1 MKQRF
6 SSADVR
12 VIASEL
18 GAHLITLRLSNV
30 YDLSSR
36 IFLLKFAKP
45 ARREQLLVDSGFRCH
60 LTSFTRTAASA
71 PSAFVSRLRKYLKT
85 RRVTSVSQ
93 VGTDRVI
100 ELAFS
105 DGQYRLFLEFFAA
118 GNIVLT
124 DADLNVLALL
134 RQVNEGDEAVDVRV
148 GGKYVLDAK
157 QNYHGLLPVT
167 EERARA
173 ALDKAQE
180 RVKAAQEIG
189 GKKAKRAKGGDGL
202 RKALSAG
209 FPEYPP
215 QLLEHVFTI
224 ARVDPSWKISDVLN
238 NPSDFD
244 KIMLSLSDAATK
256 LQNLGQQPVKGYII
270 AKIKADSNQPDSSNA
285 QPDPSNAQPD
295 PSDAQPSRDAVLY
308 DDFQPFRPAQFEN
321 KAGIHIFEFDG
332 FNRTVDEFY
341 SSIESQRL
349 ESRLNE
355 HELAA
360 RRKLQKAKDEHEK
373 RLGALQQVQELH
385 IRKAQA
391 IEANTHRVEEACAAV
406 NGLIGQGMDWIDI
419 ARLLENEQGRGNVVA
434 TIVKLPL
441 KLEENTVT
449 LLLDEPGFEE
459 DHGSDEEDR
468 TDDEDDSDEEAAEKE
483 EAIGD
488 RRLAIDIDLALSPW
502 ANARQYYDQKKQAA
516 VKEQKT
522 AQASTKALKST
533 EKKIQEDLKKGL
545 KQEKDILR
553 PARRQFW
560 FEKFLW
566 FVSSDGYLVLGG
578 KDAQQNELLYR
589 RYLNKG
595 DIFVH
600 ADLHGASSVIVKN
613 NPQTPDA
620 PVPPSTLSQAGALA
634 VCTSSAWDSKAVMA
648 AWWVN
653 ADQVSKTA
661 QTGEYLATG
670 GFMVRGKKNFLP
682 PSQLLLGF
690 GVMWLISEESRVN
703 HGKHRL
709 VKTERIVS
717 GDAEALPTD
726 TQETSV
732 DDTQETSVDDHHV
745 EEANTA
751 QQEVNSE
758 KHADGVENSADNVRE
773 QGQENDEAKTNLET
787 TEDSQGEN
795 READDPPS
803 DTEEAERSNPLQPND
818 HPSGTV
824 RDFGSEPDD
833 GDNGSEGVEDEGRIL
848 PLHSTVQAPSGTST
862 PRSSTPSTT
871 TAKNKAVG
879 RGKRSKAKRA
889 AKKYEWQDEEDRQ
902 LAMSLLGSNKAAER
916 KQVEEEDRVAKQAKM
931 EADRE
936 RRRKQH
942 EKKAERERERAARIE
957 RGEVIEEGE
966 VDAEQLE
973 QERKEHANIDLL
985 VPAAEP
991 GDELIAAVPVVAPWG
1006 ALGRFKYKVKLQPGG
1021 VKKGKAV
1028 KEIVGAW
1035 TALASRGRKVF
1046 DAENKDKERVWAKE
1060 VDLIKAWRVEEVVGS
1075 LPVKGV
1081 RVVQGGGLGGG
1092 GSGTKHR

>member
-18 GAHLITLRLSNV
+18 SAHLITLRLSNV

-71 PSAFVSRLRKYLKT
+71 PSPFVSRLRKYLKT
-85 RRVTSVSQ
+85 RRVTNVSQ

-100 ELAFS
+100 ELSFS
-105 DGQYRLFLEFFAA
+105 DGQYSLFLEFFAA
-118 GNIVLT
+118 GNVVLT

-157 QNYHGLLPVT
+157 QNYYGVLPVT

-180 RVKAAQEIG
+180 RVKAAQETG
-189 GKKAKRAKGGDGL
+189 GKKAKRAKGGDDL

-215 QLLEHVFTI
+215 QLLEHVFTT
-224 ARVDPSWKISDVLN
+224 ARVDPNWKISNVLN

-244 KIMLSLSDAATK
+244 KIMLSLSDAATV

-270 AKIKADSNQPDSSNA
+270 AKIKAESNQPDA
-285 QPDPSNAQPD
+285 P
-295 PSDAQPSRDAVLY
+295 PSRDAMLY

-321 KAGIHIFEFDG
+321 KPGIYILEFEG
-332 FNRTVDEFY
+332 FNKTVDEFY

-360 RRKLQKAKDEHEK
+360 RRKFQKVKDEHEK

-385 IRKAQA
+385 IRRAQA
-391 IEANTHRVEEACAAV
+391 IEANTHRVEEALAAV
-406 NGLIGQGMDWIDI
+406 NGLIGQGMDWVDI

-434 TIVKLPL
+434 TMVKLPL
-441 KLEENTVT
+441 KLEENTIT
-449 LLLDEPGFEE
+449 LLLDEPSFEE
-459 DHGSDEEDR
+459 DHGNDEDDR
-468 TDDEDDSDEEAAEKE
+468 TDDEDDSDEEAAEKQKD
-483 EAIGD
+483 AIRD

-522 AQASTKALKST
+522 AQSSTKALKST

-578 KDAQQNELLYR
+578 KDDQQNELLYR
-589 RYLNKG
+589 RHLNHG

-620 PVPPSTLSQAGALA
+620 PVPPSTLSQAGVLT
-634 VCTSSAWDSKAVMA
+634 VCTSSAWDSKAVMG
-648 AWWVN
+648 AWWVS

-709 VKTERIVS
+709 AKTESTIGR
-717 GDAEALPTD
+717 DTEALRND
-726 TQETSV
+726 TQETSIY
-732 DDTQETSVDDHHV
+732 DHHV
-745 EEANTA
+745 EEANA
-751 QQEVNSE
+751 SQQKVVSDR
-758 KHADGVENSADNVRE
+758 DGVHVENSADNVTE
-773 QGQENDEAKTNLET
+773 QGKEDEEAKTNQGTAEDNKLENPEVNDT
-787 TEDSQGEN
+787 
-795 READDPPS
+795 PS
-803 DTEEAERSNPLQPND
+803 DTEEAEQPNPLQPNGN
-818 HPSGTV
+818 PSGTA
-824 RDFGSEPDD
+824 RDLGNEPDD
-833 GDNGSEGVEDEGRIL
+833 GNNHSEGIIDEGQIQ
-848 PLHSTVQAPSGTST
+848 PPHSTTQASSGAST
-862 PRSSTPSTT
+862 PRSFTPSTT
-871 TAKNKAVG
+871 IAKNKAPA

-889 AKKYEWQDEEDRQ
+889 AKYEWQDEEDRQ
-902 LAMSLLGSNKAAER
+902 LAMLLLGSNKAAER

-931 EADRE
+931 EADKE

-942 EKKAERERERAARIE
+942 EKNAERERERQARIE
-957 RGEVIEEGE
+957 RGEVIEEDE

-973 QERKEHANIDLL
+973 QERKEHANIDML

-1028 KEIVGAW
+1028 KEIVGGW

-1081 RVVQGGGLGGG
+1081 RVVQGGGLSG
-1092 GSGTKHR
+1092 GSTGTKQR

>member
-18 GAHLITLRLSNV
+18 NTRLTTLRLSNV

-45 ARREQLLVDSGFRCH
+45 SRREQLLVDSGFRCH

-71 PSAFVSRLRKYLKT
+71 PSAFVSRLRKHLKT

-105 DGQYRLFLEFFAA
+105 EGQYRLFLEFFAG

-134 RQVNEGDEAVDVRV
+134 RQVNEGDETVDVRV

-157 QNYHGLLPVT
+157 QNYHGVLPAT
-167 EERARA
+167 EATTRA
-173 ALDKAQE
+173 ALEKAQQ
-180 RVKAAQEIG
+180 RVKDAQETG
-189 GKKAKRAKGGDGL
+189 GKKAKRAKGADDL

-209 FPEYPP
+209 FPEYPA
-215 QLLEHVFTI
+215 QLLEHVFTG

-238 NPSDFD
+238 DPSHFD
-244 KIMLSLSDAATK
+244 QILLALRDAATI
-256 LQNLGQQPVKGYII
+256 LQNLGQQPGKGYII
-270 AKIKADSNQPDSSNA
+270 AKLKADSTHPD
-285 QPDPSNAQPD
+285 Q
-295 PSDAQPSRDAVLY
+295 SDTQPSRDGVLY

-321 KAGIHIFEFDG
+321 KAGIHIFEFEG
-332 FNRTVDEFY
+332 FNKTVDEFY

-355 HELAA
+355 HELTAQ
-360 RRKLQKAKDEHEK
+360 RKLQKVKDEHEK
-373 RLGALQQVQELH
+373 RLGALQQVQEVH

-391 IEANTHRVEEACAAV
+391 IQANTHRVEEACAAV
-406 NGLIGQGMDWIDI
+406 NGLIGQGMDWVDI
-419 ARLLENEQGRGNVVA
+419 AKLLENEQRRGNIVA
-434 TIVKLPL
+434 AMIKLPL
-441 KLEENTVT
+441 KLEENTIT
-449 LLLDEPGFEE
+449 LLLDEPGL
-459 DHGSDEEDR
+459 
-468 TDDEDDSDEEAAEKE
+468 DEDDQSDEDDHTDDGDNSDEEATETKKE
-483 EAIGD
+483 ATRD

-553 PARRQFW
+553 LARRQSW
-560 FEKFLW
+560 FEKFFW
-566 FVSSDGYLVLGG
+566 FISSDGYLILGG
-578 KDAQQNELLYR
+578 KDAQQNELLYMR
-589 RYLNKG
+589 HLSKG

-600 ADLHGASSVIVKN
+600 ADLDGASSVIVKN
-613 NPQTPDA
+613 NPRTPDA
-620 PVPPSTLSQAGALA
+620 PVPPSTLSQAGALV

-661 QTGEYLATG
+661 ETGEYLATG

-709 VKTERIVS
+709 GKTDNTVG
-717 GDAEALPTD
+717 GDTEARPHRTD
-726 TQETSV
+726 ESSS
-732 DDTQETSVDDHHV
+732 DENDV
-745 EEANTA
+745 EEANAT
-751 QQEVNSE
+751 QQEAESGKSDVQ
-758 KHADGVENSADNVRE
+758 VENGADNATE
-773 QGQENDEAKTNLET
+773 QGQEEEPERDKGEV
-787 TEDSQGEN
+787 EDAPED
-795 READDPPS
+795 APS
-803 DTEEAERSNPLQPND
+803 DTEEAD
-818 HPSGTV
+818 HT
-824 RDFGSEPDD
+824 
-833 GDNGSEGVEDEGRIL
+833 
-848 PLHSTVQAPSGTST
+848 TS
-862 PRSSTPSTT
+862 
-871 TAKNKAVG
+871 AKSKSLA

-902 LAMSLLGSNKAAER
+902 LAMSLLGSNKATER
-916 KQVEEEDRVAKQAKM
+916 KQVEEEDRLAKQAKA
-931 EADRE
+931 EADKE

-942 EKKAERERERAARIE
+942 EKKAEQERERQARLA
-957 RGEVIEEGE
+957 RGEQGVAGAGQQEQQ
-966 VDAEQLE
+966 VDAEQVE
-973 QERKEHANIDLL
+973 QERREHANIDLL
-985 VPAAEP
+985 VPVADPA
-991 GDELIAAVPVVAPWG
+991 DDLVAAVPVVAPWG

-1028 KEIVGAW
+1028 KEIVNGWA
-1035 TALASRGRKVF
+1035 ALGSRGKKVF
-1046 DAENKDKERVWAKE
+1046 DAENKDRERVWAKE
-1060 VDLIKAWRVEEVVGS
+1060 LDLIKAWRVEEVVGS

-1081 RVVQGGGLGGG
+1081 RIVQGGGLS
-1092 GSGTKHR
+1092 GSSAGARR